1 MNIAVTGATGTM
13 GRTVIET
20 ANDRPDVTVA
30 FGIDQA
36 AEEGPIDGVR
46 VYAPSELEALLEESR
61 PNVLV
66 DFSAP
71 AATLSFVK
79 AAADAGVAVVIGT
92 TGFDEAGLSTL
103 RDASE
108 TVPVLKASNFARG
121 VWALL
126 RAVEDAVRAVP
137 GYDIEVTETHHNR
150 KVDAP
155 SGTAN
160 TILER
165 IDSVRGEAEKV
176 YGRKGNQPREGDEI
190 GVFARRA
197 GNIRGE
203 HEVLLA
209 GNDEVLTL
217 THRAESRRVFAE
229 GALDAAIWLAGSHPG
244 WYGFADVLGDA

>member
-30 FGIDQA
+30 FGIDA
-36 AEEGPIDGVR
+36 AAADGPVDGVR
-46 VYAPSELEALLEESR
+46 VYDPSEFPALLDEQR
-61 PNVLV
+61 PNVIV

-71 AATLSFVK
+71 PGTRSFVE
-79 AAADAGVAVVIGT
+79 AAAEAGIAVVIGT
-92 TGFDEAGLSTL
+92 TGFDEDGLTDL
-103 RDASE
+103 RAASDS
-108 TVPVLKASNFARG
+108 VPVLKASNFARG

-126 RAVEDAVRAVP
+126 RAVEDAVEALP
-137 GYDIEVTETHHNR
+137 GYDIEVMETHHNR

-160 TILER
+160 TILDR
-165 IDSVRGEAEKV
+165 IDDVRGEAEKV
-176 YGRKGNQPREGDEI
+176 YGREGNQPRDGDEI

-209 GNDEVLTL
+209 GNDEVVTL

-229 GALDAAIWLAGSHPG
+229 GALDAAVWLAGKHPG
-244 WYGFADVLGDA
+244 WYGFDDVLGDA